1 MSGAAIQ
8 DEILKLSAD
17 ERARLIEV
25 LWDSRSTRE
34 IKEREAAWAGES
46 ERRIDA
52 VDSGM
57 LKARDAKTVFSDL
70 RKPLK
75 K

>member
-8 DEILKLSAD
+8 DEILKLSAPD
-17 ERARLIEV
+17 RARLIEV
-25 LWDSRSTRE
+25 LWDSLSTRE
-34 IKEREAAWAGES
+34 IKERETAWAKES

-52 VDSGM
+52 VESGQ
-57 LKARDAKTVFSDL
+57 LKVRDAKTVFSEL
-70 RKPLK
+70 RKKLK